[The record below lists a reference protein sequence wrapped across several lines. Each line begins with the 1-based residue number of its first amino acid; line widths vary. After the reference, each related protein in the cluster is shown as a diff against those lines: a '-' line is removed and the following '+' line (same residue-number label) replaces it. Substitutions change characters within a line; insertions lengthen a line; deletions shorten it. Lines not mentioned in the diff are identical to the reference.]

1 VARLIIYLE
10 ILCRLVVTFPDQ
22 ACRRYPVTWVISFLQ
37 RIRGIACGNEPSIF
51 DAAGMISS
59 SMRGP
64 EQNLEFMAKKLL
76 YRSESPKVLI
86 GTPLYVAMAE

>member
-1 VARLIIYLE
+1 MPQISSYLGD
-10 ILCRLVVTFPDQ
+10 LVLAENP
-22 ACRRYPVTWVISFLQ
+22 
-37 RIRGIACGNEPSIF
+37 GIACGNEPSIF